1 LASKRLISGLG
12 TLLVTAGCATSSVLP
27 PVVDTN
33 GIEDAEPAPQQEVPI
48 PPVSAPAGR
57 PPDTAGA
64 TLALLEQSERAA
76 SAGDADAAV
85 AYVERAIWLNP
96 RNAELW
102 LQLARLRLANEDPE
116 AAVQFANKAIS
127 LAGDR
132 LDWVRDAWLLIADA
146 RAVQGDAD
154 AARAIRARWQN
165 YRG

>member
-1 LASKRLISGLG
+1 LASKRLIPGLA
-12 TLLVTAGCATSSVLP
+12 TLIVAAGCATSSVLP

-48 PPVSAPAGR
+48 PPASTPEAR
-57 PPDTAGA
+57 QPDTAGA

-85 AYVERAIWLNP
+85 AYVERAIRLSP
-96 RNAELW
+96 RSADLW
-102 LQLARLRLANEDPE
+102 LQLARLQLANEDPE

-132 LDWVRDAWLLIADA
+132 VDWVREAWLLIADA
-146 RAVQGDAD
+146 RAAQGDGD
-154 AARAIRARWQN
+154 GAREIRERWRG

>member
-1 LASKRLISGLG
+1 M
-12 TLLVTAGCATSSVLP
+12 
-27 PVVDTN
+27 VDTN

-48 PPVSAPAGR
+48 EPIASHEGR
-57 PPDTAGA
+57 QPDTSGA

-85 AYVERAIWLNP
+85 AYVERAIRLNP
-96 RNAELW
+96 RAADLW
-102 LQLARLRLANEDPE
+102 LQLARLQLANADPD

-132 LDWVRDAWLLIADA
+132 VDWVRDAWLLIADA
-146 RAVQGDAD
+146 RAAQGDVD
-154 AARAIRARWQN
+154 SAREIRERWRS

>member
-1 LASKRLISGLG
+1 M
-12 TLLVTAGCATSSVLP
+12 LLTAGCATSSVLP

-48 PPVSAPAGR
+48 EPTASPGGR
-57 PPDTAGA
+57 QPDTTSA

-85 AYVERAIWLNP
+85 AYVERAIRLNP
-96 RNAELW
+96 RAADLW
-102 LQLARLRLANEDPE
+102 LQLARLQLANADPD

-132 LDWVRDAWLLIADA
+132 MDWVRDAWLLIADA
-146 RAVQGDAD
+146 RAAQGDA
-154 AARAIRARWQN
+154 ASARAIRERWRT

>member
-1 LASKRLISGLG
+1 MVLERLIPGLA

-48 PPVSAPAGR
+48 APITPPGER
-57 PPDTAGA
+57 QPDTTGA

-85 AYVERAIWLNP
+85 AYVERAIRLNP
-96 RNAELW
+96 RSAELW
-102 LQLARLRLANEDPE
+102 LKLARLQLANEDPE

-132 LDWVRDAWLLIADA
+132 LDWVRDAWLVIADA
-146 RAVQGDAD
+146 RAAQGDAG
-154 AARAIRARWQN
+154 AAREIRERWRG